1 MNNIDQIFCDDSD
14 LDEGTVQMYERRLR
28 NGRALP
34 AVVMRDNNGRFE
46 VIDGFHRIAAMQRCG
61 IKEIKG
67 VYLVNIPTEG
77 VPQLRRQLNRH
88 SSDCNGMDCD
98 CASKRFTDFF
108 RNRHNGPEEEIGGD
122 DSEALPPIGPWV
134 FANPP
139 YRNKKLSPTAVPD
152 LAANM
157 VDPSR
162 LPPSVANEA
171 KESVIQQVLKS
182 KAFRCPFCG
191 STDYEGEIFP
201 DMTGF
206 QCKCLDCGEQFYAEA
221 SITFKDVRIRKD
233 EQ

>member
-1 MNNIDQIFCDDSD
+1 MNYINQIRFDDSD

-28 NGRALP
+28 NGESLP
-34 AVVMRDNNGRFE
+34 AVVVRDNNGSYE
-46 VIDGFHRIAAMQRCG
+46 VIDGFHRIASMQRCG
-61 IKEIKG
+61 IKVIKG
-67 VYLVNIPTEG
+67 VYLVNIPAEEA
-77 VPQLRRQLNRH
+77 PQLRRQLNRH
-88 SSDCNGMDCD
+88 ASDCNGRDCD
-98 CASKRFTDFF
+98 CASKRFKDFF
-108 RNRHNGPEEEIGGD
+108 RNRHNGSTGEIGREY
-122 DSEALPPIGPWV
+122 SEALSPNGRWI

-139 YRNKKLSPTAVPD
+139 YRNTKLSPTAAYD
-152 LAANM
+152 LAAIK

-171 KESVIQQVLKS
+171 KAAVIQ
-182 KAFRCPFCG
+182 KALRSMAVRCRFCG
-191 STDYEGEIFP
+191 STEYEGEVFP